1 MFVKNAN
8 LMLNLHKVHV
18 KLEDNTLKFYE
29 SIKAK
34 PVHVVTYQNDRIA
47 NFAYGRIIHAILL
60 HWGAVEVTE
69 HIIVQLMEKK
79 ENTEEN
85 KS

>member
-8 LMLNLHKVHV
+8 LMLNLNKVHV
-18 KLEDNTLKFYE
+18 KLEYNTLKFYE
-29 SIKAK
+29 NIKAK
-34 PVHVVTYQNDRIA
+34 PVHTITYQNERLA

-69 HIIVQLMEKK
+69 HTIQELMDKK
-79 ENTEEN
+79 SVLPEP
-85 KS
+85 